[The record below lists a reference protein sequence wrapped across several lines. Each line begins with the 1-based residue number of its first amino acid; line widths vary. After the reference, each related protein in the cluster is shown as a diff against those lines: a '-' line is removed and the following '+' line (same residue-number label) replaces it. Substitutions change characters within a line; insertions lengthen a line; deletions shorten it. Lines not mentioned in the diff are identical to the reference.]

1 MTENRKRLAN
11 RTVITINNLKMIQQV
26 NYLNTFIML
35 EEVTKVYYF
44 QTVI

>member
-11 RTVITINNLKMIQQV
+11 RMVITINNLKMIQQV

-35 EEVTKVYYF
+35 EVTKVYYF